1 MQRASDLLEKA
12 IHCRRLAQALEDP
25 GAAAEL
31 VRVAMSYLEMA
42 ERAHERENAGK
53 EIRGR

>member
-1 MQRASDLLEKA
+1 MQRASELLEKA
-12 IHCRRLAQALEDP
+12 IRCRRLAAALENPD
-25 GAAAEL
+25 AVAEL

-42 ERAHERENAGK
+42 ERAHDRENAGK